1 MFARVSTLQGPPDLL
16 EASLAVIR
24 QEVLPA
30 FRERPGFKGI
40 LSLVN
45 PERGTSIT
53 ITLWQSET
61 DMHASDKE
69 AQSLRAAAAEA
80 GDDQILSVERYEV
93 GLYDMSS

>member
-1 MFARVSTLQGPPDLL
+1 MFARVSTLHGPPDLL
-16 EASLAVIR
+16 EASLGVIR

-45 PERGTSIT
+45 PERGASIT
-53 ITLWQSET
+53 ISLWQSEA

-93 GLYDMSS
+93 GLYEMSS

>member
-1 MFARVSTLQGPPDLL
+1 MFARVSTLHGPPDLL
-16 EASLAVIR
+16 EASVGVIR

-53 ITLWQSET
+53 ISLWLSEA

-69 AQSLRAAAAEA
+69 AQSLRASAAEA

-93 GLYDMSS
+93 GLYDVSS

>member
-1 MFARVSTLQGPPDLL
+1 MFARVSTLHGPPDLL

-40 LSLVN
+40 LCLVN

-53 ITLWQSET
+53 ITFWQSEA
-61 DMHASDKE
+61 DMHASDME
-69 AQSLRAAAAEA
+69 AQTRRAAAAEA

>member
-1 MFARVSTLQGPPDLL
+1 MFARVSTLHGPPDLL

-30 FRERPGFKGI
+30 FGERPGFKGI

-53 ITLWQSET
+53 ITLWQSEA

-93 GLYDMSS
+93 GLYDVSS

>member
-1 MFARVSTLQGPPDLL
+1 MFARVSTLNGPPDLL
-16 EASLAVIR
+16 EASLGVIR

-40 LSLVN
+40 VSLVN

-53 ITLWQSET
+53 ISLWQSEA
-61 DMHASDKE
+61 DMQASDKE

-80 GDDQILSVERYEV
+80 GDDQILSVARYDV
-93 GLYDMSS
+93 GLYEVSS